1 MTKAPMSLMAL
12 AVMVPL
18 LLVGCGGGDAGLSRA
33 EVEESVREE
42 LADAPAPA
50 QPEPGL
56 TSADVEKAICAA
68 MADMPLPESGLSQEE
83 VERIVEAA
91 IAPIL
96 TSQPGLTSAD
106 VEEAI
111 RAAMADMPD
120 CGYITVTSLE
130 VAEMTPLTSI
140 GEKVQLLVTANTS
153 DGSSQVVESGLV
165 QWQSSEPWVASVSN
179 GIVTSVGAGNAMIT
193 AAYEGR
199 TVEALVSVRIS
210 TRSTGTVR
218 VIYAAPSDREFR
230 ADASE
235 AMANAIVDLQSRYR
249 RELGGLTFS
258 LYEATPEECRMSQPA
273 DYYGTGHAWDKVVVT
288 GPPSRDHRL

>member
-50 QPEPGL
+50 QP
-56 TSADVEKAICAA
+56 
-68 MADMPLPESGLSQEE
+68 
-83 VERIVEAA
+83 
-91 IAPIL
+91 
-96 TSQPGLTSAD
+96 QPGLTSAD

-153 DGSSQVVESGLV
+153 DGSSHVVESGLV
-165 QWQSSEPWVASVSN
+165 QWQSSDPWVASVSN
-179 GIVTSVGAGNAMIT
+179 GIVTS
-193 AAYEGR
+193 
-199 TVEALVSVRIS
+199 
-210 TRSTGTVR
+210 
-218 VIYAAPSDREFR
+218 
-230 ADASE
+230 
-235 AMANAIVDLQSRYR
+235 DL
-249 RELGGLTFS
+249 
-258 LYEATPEECRMSQPA
+258 TP
-273 DYYGTGHAWDKVVVT
+273 
-288 GPPSRDHRL
+288 